1 MAWGWQDS
9 SLSSSLSNSQVTY
22 ERFNVGVVVIHYS
35 CDRCQRS
42 IDSRDE
48 FRYIVRME
56 VKAAL
61 DAGVADESDAD
72 RDHLMEIH
80 EILELAEDLENDL
93 VDEDVYKQLR
103 YDFCPECYREF
114 LKNPMAREKPVEC
127 NFSKN

>member
-1 MAWGWQDS
+1 M
-9 SLSSSLSNSQVTY
+9 
-22 ERFNVGVVVIHYS
+22 IHFS
-35 CDRCQRS
+35 CDRCQRA
-42 IDSRDE
+42 IDSREE
-48 FRYIVRME
+48 FRYIIRME

-61 DAGVADESDAD
+61 DSSDSDVHMDAEAD

-80 EILELAEDLENDL
+80 EILELAEDMDSDL
-93 VDEDVYKQLR
+93 IDDGVYKQMR